1 MKSASPRQAPIFVHA
16 SPRSGSTY
24 FFNVLRRD
32 TSLMCFNE
40 ALMDGK
46 NNVARFRQSDE
57 RKSPSVNKPTLWNVN
72 HHFLDRP
79 DDEEFIEAW
88 DAVAHLYPPTPA
100 YRDYLSAASVLD
112 SGVKAYFSGLNN
124 YANAHGKRAAFCE
137 INSRGRA
144 GALRDAFGGFHVA
157 QIRDPISQFGSYY
170 RPLTEAG
177 EWGFLL
183 HPLNELGINGGHPL
197 YQIVPKEWRPPMLP
211 WPATDP
217 TRRWATAVEY
227 ILLLADRRPEA
238 LVSAFRWHMFAWLLS
253 NLAAIA
259 YSDFVLD
266 IDKAHDDNS
275 YRRDVVD
282 AFASAAGIKVD
293 LSDIT
298 KFPRYYQFEALDP
311 TAVASQAITAVNDAL
326 ADGRLE
332 EAVTSLARSAPK
344 ISVRETATLLIAK
357 IEDSLTSFAASTDRR
372 FVSNES
378 WARLV
383 AKHELPWSLV
393 RNRTLRESARVA
405 YPFVAPVV
413 RAVRRSL
420 NPRMSDKG

>member
-1 MKSASPRQAPIFVHA
+1 MKSASPHQAPIFVHA

-24 FFNVLRRD
+24 FFNVLRRH

-46 NNVARFRQSDE
+46 NNVARSRQSDE
-57 RKSPSVNKPTLWNVN
+57 QRSPSANKPTSWNVN
-72 HHFLDRP
+72 HHFLDRQ

-88 DAVAHLYPPTPA
+88 DTVMHLYPPTPA
-100 YRDYLSAASVLD
+100 YCDYLPLDGVLD
-112 SGVKAYFSGLNN
+112 GRVKAYFCGLNN
-124 YANAHGKRAAFCE
+124 YANAQGKRAAFCE

-183 HPLNELGINGGHPL
+183 HPLNELGINGSHPL
-197 YQIVPKEWRPPMLP
+197 YQIVPKEWRPPILP
-211 WPATDP
+211 WPATNS
-217 TRRWATAVEY
+217 TRQWATAVEY
-227 ILLLADRRPEA
+227 VLLLADRRPEA

-266 IDKAHDDNS
+266 IDKAHDDNA
-275 YRRDVVD
+275 YRCDVVD
-282 AFASAAGIKVD
+282 AFASATGIKVD
-293 LSDIT
+293 FSDIT
-298 KFPRYYQFEALDP
+298 KFSRYYQFEALDL
-311 TAVASQAITAVNDAL
+311 TAVASQTVAAVNDAL

-332 EAVTSLARSAPK
+332 KAVTSLARSSPK
-344 ISVRETATLLIAK
+344 IFVREAATLLIAK
-357 IEDSLTSFAASTDRR
+357 IEDSLKSFAASTDRR
-372 FVSNES
+372 FVNNEG

-383 AKHELPWSLV
+383 AKHELPWVLV
-393 RNRTLRESARVA
+393 RSRTLRESARVV
-405 YPFVAPVV
+405 YPFLAPVV
-413 RAVRRSL
+413 RAIRRSL

>member
-1 MKSASPRQAPIFVHA
+1 MTSASPRQAPVFVHA

-24 FFNVLRRD
+24 FFNVLRRN

-46 NNVARFRQSDE
+46 NNVARSRQSDE
-57 RKSPSVNKPTLWNVN
+57 RKSPSANKPTAWNVN
-72 HHFLDRP
+72 HHFLDRR

-88 DAVAHLYPPTPA
+88 DAVMDLYPPTPA
-100 YRDYLSAASVLD
+100 YRNYLPADGVLD

-124 YANAHGKRAAFCE
+124 YANAQGKRAAFCE

-170 RPLTEAG
+170 RPLAEAG

-183 HPLNELGINGGHPL
+183 HPLNEIGINGGHPL
-197 YQIVPKEWRPPMLP
+197 YEIVPKEWRPPTLP

-227 ILLLADRRPEA
+227 ILLLADGRPNA
-238 LVSAFRWHMFAWLLS
+238 LTQAFRWHLFAWLLG

-266 IDKAHDDNS
+266 IDKAHDDRA
-275 YRRDVVD
+275 YRLDVVNV
-282 AFASAAGIKVD
+282 FAAGTGIKVD
-293 LSDIT
+293 FSDIT
-298 KFPRYYQFEALDP
+298 KFSRYYQFESLDLA
-311 TAVASQAITAVNDAL
+311 AVASQALTAVNDAL

-332 EAVTSLARSAPK
+332 KAVTLLARSSPK
-344 ISVRETATLLIAK
+344 ISVREAATLLFAK
-357 IEDSLTSFAASTDRR
+357 IEDSLTSFAANPDRR
-372 FVSNES
+372 FVSTES
-378 WARLV
+378 WERLV
-383 AKHELPWSLV
+383 AKNELPWSLV
-393 RNRTLRESARVA
+393 RNRTLRESVRVV
-405 YPFVAPVV
+405 YPFLAPVV
-413 RAVRRSL
+413 RAVRRSRNL
-420 NPRMSDKG
+420 RMSDKG